1 MAKLI
6 ATKIYAAIMLR
17 GEISHGEI
25 PRSEI
30 SNGELSHVE
39 ISRGTKKNNF
49 DIFILEVKMSH

>member
-30 SNGELSHVE
+30 SNNELSH
-39 ISRGTKKNNF
+39 GTWNFPWYKKNNL
-49 DIFILEVKMSH
+49 DIFFYFKS